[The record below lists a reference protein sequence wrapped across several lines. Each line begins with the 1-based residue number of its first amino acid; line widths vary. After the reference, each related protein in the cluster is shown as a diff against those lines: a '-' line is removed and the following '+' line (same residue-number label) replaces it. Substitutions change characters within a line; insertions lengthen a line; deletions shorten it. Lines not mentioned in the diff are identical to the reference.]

1 MGQICFL
8 IIIFKKVK
16 IQLKRDSSFSP
27 NPVTSDYVTVDFGT
41 LTFYPVT
48 LLIFI
53 SMVVFLKIPEDFPI
67 GLWDFWLLGHGVQSV
82 SNSQFYV

>member
-1 MGQICFL
+1 MPCKWSLYIYYMYMCSY
-8 IIIFKKVK
+8 IEYRNTI
-16 IQLKRDSSFSP
+16 
-27 NPVTSDYVTVDFGT
+27 DFGT

-67 GLWDFWLLGHGVQSV
+67 GLWDFGLLGQGVQSV